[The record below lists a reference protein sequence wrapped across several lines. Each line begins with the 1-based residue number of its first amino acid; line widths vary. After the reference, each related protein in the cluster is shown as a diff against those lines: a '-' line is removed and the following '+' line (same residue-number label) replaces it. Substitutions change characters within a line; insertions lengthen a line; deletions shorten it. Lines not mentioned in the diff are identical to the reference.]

1 MDQALSDHGYDE
13 IPLPA
18 TLGGD
23 ERIEAEFSQ
32 GAQDGFH
39 VTVGQSLL
47 GAKEILR
54 RDQRFIA
61 QQAAQGFYFFLGP
74 VGEVGQGA
82 LVGFVALAPALAEED
97 GGRGIAVGDGFDVH
111 GTTIHKYL
119 RKSSTILHVTWE
131 HLT

>member
-18 TLGGD
+18 TLGGN

-32 GAQDGFH
+32 GAQDGFDM
-39 VTVGQSLL
+39 TVGKSLL

-54 RDQRFIA
+54 RDQRFIP
-61 QQAAQGFYFFLGP
+61 QQAAQGLNFIFGP

-82 LVGFVALAPALAEED
+82 LVGFVALAPAFAEED
-97 GGRGIAVGDGFDVH
+97 GGRGSAVGDGFDVH
-111 GTTIHKYL
+111 GNTIHKYV
-119 RKSSTILHVTWE
+119 RMSRTIIHVTWE
-131 HLT
+131 HFT